1 LFSPQI
7 FSKSQ
12 NKETKLK
19 RKETGKVLKREIE
32 RRGPKASHEKVMNIF
47 SEEKNILTSNLLV

>member
-12 NKETKLK
+12 NKETELKKGERK
-19 RKETGKVLKREIE
+19 RKRKCIEKKREK
-32 RRGPKASHEKVMNIF
+32 RAPSLSK
-47 SEEKNILTSNLLV
+47 